1 MDQRYTYNSVYQ
13 VISVCSQSLIPFVPF
28 LGKTPFAGQVAKMSH
43 KWLGETAVVAVR
55 FFGSSIQAEQ
65 IHPALR

>member
-1 MDQRYTYNSVYQ
+1 MDQRYTCNGVSCDQ
-13 VISVCSQSLIPFVPF
+13 RLFSITSPFVPF
-28 LGKTPFAGQVAKMSH
+28 VGKTPFAGQVAKMSH
-43 KWLGETAVVAVR
+43 KWLGESAVVAVR